1 MKNKGRT
8 FVVGDIH
15 GCHQELMTLLETV
28 NFTANDRVIAVGD
41 LIVKGPANKQ
51 VLDLFISDRRF
62 SSVLGN
68 HDLAVLQY
76 LKKEEHEY
84 TKAQIEAG
92 QELEHDRKRYK
103 TYLSSL
109 PLHIEFKSFLV
120 VHAGVRPGVPLCD
133 QKKSDLLELRTLAE
147 NPKSRTGVPWYEV
160 YDEDRVVFFGH
171 WPQRK
176 PRRGPK
182 AIGLDT
188 GCVYGH
194 QLTAYLVETQELFSV
209 PARHAFSPRPG
220 NSDNS
225 QTESELPNDK
235 TLNVPASTK
244 LIHAAGQ

>member
-1 MKNKGRT
+1 MKNKMRT

-15 GCHQELMTLLETV
+15 GCYEELMTLLETV
-28 NFTANDRVIAVGD
+28 KFCANDRVIAVGD

-68 HDLAVLQY
+68 QDLAVLQY
-76 LKKEEHEY
+76 LKNEKHEY
-84 TKAQIEAG
+84 TKAQLQAG
-92 QELEHDRKRYK
+92 EELEPDRKRYK

-120 VHAGVRPGVPLCD
+120 VHAGIRPGVPLRD
-133 QKKSDLLELRTLAE
+133 QKKSDLLELRTLGE
-147 NPKSRTGVPWYEV
+147 EPKSRTGIPWYEV

-171 WPQRK
+171 WPQGK

-194 QLTAYLVETQELFSV
+194 QLTTYLVETQELFSV
-209 PARHAFSPRPG
+209 PARRAYSPRPG
-220 NSDNS
+220 NVYNS
-225 QTESELPNDK
+225 TAERALPNDK
-235 TLNVPASTK
+235 TINSSSSTK
-244 LIHAAGQ
+244 LIHASSH